1 MRVFF
6 VHSAAVSNK
15 QEGSVAM
22 QMSNER
28 GTSEKVIAVR
38 KSAKK
43 IEANLKASLRYNL
56 KR

>member
-43 IEANLKASLRYNL
+43 IEANLKASLHYNL